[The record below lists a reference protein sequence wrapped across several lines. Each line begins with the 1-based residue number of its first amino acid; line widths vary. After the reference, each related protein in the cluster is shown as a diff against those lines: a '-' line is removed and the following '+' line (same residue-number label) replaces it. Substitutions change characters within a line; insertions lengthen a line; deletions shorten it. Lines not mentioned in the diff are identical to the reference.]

1 MAEISSLLG
10 LITDDQTRQA
20 LIAQMENMFDN
31 APDEER
37 LIQEIGNPTKVAVA
51 LIRYADSGKVTPAA
65 APVVAPEQAPKRT
78 PQPRPRA
85 EQYRPMTA
93 AAAQKP
99 APSFTFPELLED
111 PDEPETDE
119 APVLDG
125 QFSFDDQPESDGYYD
140 EQPADDGYYDE
151 QPASD
156 DGYYDEQ
163 PAGDDG
169 YYDEQPAG
177 DDGYYDEQPTDD
189 GYYDEQPAGD
199 DGYDDLNYATDGEEG
214 YYDEAYYE
222 DEPAYKTNV
231 FLAVL
236 YTLGAIVIGVPV
248 LAVLL
253 VLDLAVLAIGVA
265 CGAGGVGLIA
275 TAFIG
280 LPMVADMLI
289 LLGGGAAVIAIALVV
304 IWLAIWLFIR
314 MVIGWVR
321 LLVRLGK
328 RWCRKEIAA

>member
-51 LIRYADSGKVTPAA
+51 LIRYADSGKITPAA
-65 APVVAPEQAPKRT
+65 APVVAPAQAQPRRT

-93 AAAQKP
+93 AAAQRP
-99 APSFTFPELLED
+99 APSFTFPDLPEE

-125 QFSFDDQPESDGYYD
+125 QLSFDEQPADNDGYYD
-140 EQPADDGYYDE
+140 EQPADDDGYYDE
-151 QPASD
+151 QPADD

-163 PAGDDG
+163 PAEDDG
-169 YYDEQPAG
+169 YYDEQPG
-177 DDGYYDEQPTDD
+177 EEYGEEYDEEYYDD
-189 GYYDEQPAGD
+189 
-199 DGYDDLNYATDGEEG
+199 
-214 YYDEAYYE
+214 YE
-222 DEPAYKTNV
+222 PEYKTNV
-231 FLAVL
+231 FLAIL
-236 YTLGAIVIGVPV
+236 YTLGAIIVGVPV
-248 LAVLL
+248 FAVLL
-253 VLDLAVLAIGVA
+253 VLDLAVLAIGAA
-265 CGAGGVGLIA
+265 CGAAGVSLIM

-280 LPMVADMLI
+280 LPVVADMLI

-304 IWLAIWLFIR
+304 IWLAVWLFIR

-321 LLVRLGK
+321 LLVRLGQ

>member
-10 LITDDQTRQA
+10 LITDDNTRQA

-65 APVVAPEQAPKRT
+65 APVVAPEQAPKRA

-85 EQYRPMTA
+85 EQYRPAAA
-93 AAAQKP
+93 AAAQTP
-99 APSFTFPELLED
+99 ASAMSFQDIPE
-111 PDEPETDE
+111 EPAA

-125 QFSFDDQPESDGYYD
+125 QFSFD

-151 QPASD
+151 QPAAPVLDGQFSFDEQPEEGYYDEQPTD

-177 DDGYYDEQPTDD
+177 DDGYDD
-189 GYYDEQPAGD
+189 P
-199 DGYDDLNYATDGEEG
+199 NYATDGEEG

>member
-10 LITDDQTRQA
+10 LITDDNTRQA

-78 PQPRPRA
+78 PQPR
-85 EQYRPMTA
+85 
-93 AAAQKP
+93 AAQT
-99 APSFTFPELLED
+99 APSTSLPD
-111 PDEPETDE
+111 VSDEPAA

-151 QPASD
+151 QPAGDDGYYDEQTAGD

-177 DDGYYDEQPTDD
+177 DDGYDD
-189 GYYDEQPAGD
+189 P
-199 DGYDDLNYATDGEEG
+199 NYATDGEEG

>member
-10 LITDDQTRQA
+10 LITDDNTRQA

-51 LIRYADSGKVTPAA
+51 LIRYADSGKITPAA
-65 APVVAPEQAPKRT
+65 APVVAPEQVQPKRA

-85 EQYRPMTA
+85 EQYRPAAATA
-93 AAAQKP
+93 AQTPASAMSFQGIPEEPAA
-99 APSFTFPELLED
+99 
-111 PDEPETDE
+111 

-125 QFSFDDQPESDGYYD
+125 QFSFDEQPDEGYYD
-140 EQPADDGYYDE
+140 EQPA
-151 QPASD
+151 
-156 DGYYDEQ
+156 
-163 PAGDDG
+163 
-169 YYDEQPAG
+169 

-199 DGYDDLNYATDGEEG
+199 DGYYGEQPAGDDGYDDPNYATDGEEG

>member
-51 LIRYADSGKVTPAA
+51 LIRYADSGKITPAA
-65 APVVAPEQAPKRT
+65 APVVAPAQAQPRRT

-93 AAAQKP
+93 AAAQRP
-99 APSFTFPELLED
+99 APSFTFPDLPEE

-125 QFSFDDQPESDGYYD
+125 QLSFDEQPADDDGYYD
-140 EQPADDGYYDE
+140 EQPADDDGYYDE
-151 QPASD
+151 QSADD

-163 PAGDDG
+163 PAEDDG
-169 YYDEQPAG
+169 YYDEQPG
-177 DDGYYDEQPTDD
+177 EGYGEEYDEEYYDD
-189 GYYDEQPAGD
+189 
-199 DGYDDLNYATDGEEG
+199 
-214 YYDEAYYE
+214 YE
-222 DEPAYKTNV
+222 PEYKTNV
-231 FLAVL
+231 FLAIL
-236 YTLGAIVIGVPV
+236 YTLGAIIIGVPV
-248 LAVLL
+248 FAVLL
-253 VLDLAVLAIGVA
+253 VLDLAVLAIGAV
-265 CGAGGVGLIA
+265 CGAAGVSLIM

-280 LPMVADMLI
+280 LPVVADMLI

-304 IWLAIWLFIR
+304 IWLAVWLFIR

-321 LLVRLGK
+321 LLVRLGH

>member
-10 LITDDQTRQA
+10 LITDDNTRQA

-51 LIRYADSGKVTPAA
+51 LIRYADSGKITPAA
-65 APVVAPEQAPKRT
+65 APVVAPDQVQPKRA

-85 EQYRPMTA
+85 EQYRPAAA
-93 AAAQKP
+93 AAAQTP
-99 APSFTFPELLED
+99 ASAMSFQGIPE
-111 PDEPETDE
+111 EPAA

-125 QFSFDDQPESDGYYD
+125 QFSFDEQPEEGYYDEQPADDGYCD

-151 QPASD
+151 QPTD

-177 DDGYYDEQPTDD
+177 DDGYYDEQP
-189 GYYDEQPAGD
+189 EGD
-199 DGYDDLNYATDGEEG
+199 YDDPNYATDGEEG

-231 FLAVL
+231 FLAIL

>member
-51 LIRYADSGKVTPAA
+51 LIRYADSGKITPAA
-65 APVVAPEQAPKRT
+65 APVVAPAQAQPRRT

-93 AAAQKP
+93 AAAQRP
-99 APSFTFPELLED
+99 APSFTFPDLPEE

-125 QFSFDDQPESDGYYD
+125 QLSFDEQPADNDGYYD
-140 EQPADDGYYDE
+140 EQPADDDGYYDE
-151 QPASD
+151 QPADD

-163 PAGDDG
+163 PAEDDG
-169 YYDEQPAG
+169 YYDEQPG
-177 DDGYYDEQPTDD
+177 EEYDEEYYDD
-189 GYYDEQPAGD
+189 
-199 DGYDDLNYATDGEEG
+199 
-214 YYDEAYYE
+214 YE
-222 DEPAYKTNV
+222 PEYKTNV
-231 FLAVL
+231 FLAIL
-236 YTLGAIVIGVPV
+236 YTLGAIIVGVPV
-248 LAVLL
+248 FAVLL
-253 VLDLAVLAIGVA
+253 VLDLAVLAIGAA
-265 CGAGGVGLIA
+265 CGAAGVSLIM

-280 LPMVADMLI
+280 LPVVADMLI

-304 IWLAIWLFIR
+304 IWLAVWLFIR

-321 LLVRLGK
+321 LLVRLGQ

>member
-10 LITDDQTRQA
+10 LITDDNTRQA

-51 LIRYADSGKVTPAA
+51 LIRYADSGKITPAA
-65 APVVAPEQAPKRT
+65 APVVAPEQVQPKRA

-85 EQYRPMTA
+85 EQYRPIA
-93 AAAQKP
+93 PQP
-99 APSFTFPELLED
+99 APQPAYADQAAED
-111 PDEPETDE
+111 AYDEQPA

-125 QFSFDDQPESDGYYD
+125 QFSFDVQPEEGYYD

-151 QPASD
+151 QPTDDGYYDEQPTD

-177 DDGYYDEQPTDD
+177 DDGYDD
-189 GYYDEQPAGD
+189 P
-199 DGYDDLNYATDGEEG
+199 NYATDGEEG